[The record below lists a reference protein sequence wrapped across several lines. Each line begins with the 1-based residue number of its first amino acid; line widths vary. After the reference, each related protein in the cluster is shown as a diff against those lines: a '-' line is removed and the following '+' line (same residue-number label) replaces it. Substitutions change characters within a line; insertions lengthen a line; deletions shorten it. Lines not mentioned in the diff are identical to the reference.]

1 MNYLVYF
8 YILIIVLCWTFNPFI
23 KKVLLNKIGKP
34 EYLILNH
41 LFITLFILIYFLYMF
56 SKNKCDLSCIKSLSK
71 KELSLLS
78 VGAVTSILGTL
89 MLLHLVST
97 ADVSYAIAH
106 VQPIVISLTLVIG
119 YLVFNERL
127 TSAKVFGISLIV
139 IGLII
144 LNKN

>member
-23 KKVLLNKIGKP
+23 KKILLNKIGKS

-41 LFITLFILIYFLYMF
+41 LFITLFILLYFLYMF
-56 SKNKCDLSCIKSLSK
+56 SRNKCDLSCIRSLSK